1 MIILLQISDAAY
13 QRLMANGS
21 RIQGTIGLTSPTEG
35 NFNEHNKSR
44 NASTG
49 QYMKLPHG
57 RASVTKKNVRLSLVV
72 DLDETDILP
81 AQAIEDESR
90 QASAFVDRVFGGGWG
105 INILDADDADNYLS
119 NELSARMKKVH
130 TKSASSESKKLKSR
144 KR

>member
-1 MIILLQISDAAY
+1 
-13 QRLMANGS
+13 
-21 RIQGTIGLTSPTEG
+21 
-35 NFNEHNKSR
+35 
-44 NASTG
+44 
-49 QYMKLPHG
+49 MKLPHG
-57 RASVTKKNVRLSLVV
+57 RARITEKNVHFNLRIA
-72 DLDETDILP
+72 LDETDILP

-130 TKSASSESKKLKSR
+130 TKSASSESKNLKNK

>member
-1 MIILLQISDAAY
+1 MTILLQLSDAAY

-49 QYMKLPHG
+49 PYRKLPHG
-57 RASVTKKNVRLSLVV
+57 RARITEPNVHFNLRIA
-72 DLDETDILP
+72 LDETDILP

>member
-1 MIILLQISDAAY
+1 MNINLQLSDAAY
-13 QRLMANGS
+13 QRLINGNTRLRGS
-21 RIQGTIGLTSPTEG
+21 IGLASPTEG
-35 NFNEHNKSR
+35 NFNEYARTRPSAGTKWL
-44 NASTG
+44 
-49 QYMKLPHG
+49 KLRHG
-57 RASVTKKNVRLSLVV
+57 RATVTPTQVHLTLRIALN
-72 DLDETDILP
+72 ETDILP